1 MDGINAIVKPNT
13 NTMSN
18 QNASADGY
26 ADVTGAE
33 VESRPI
39 TPPRKVVPPP

>member
-1 MDGINAIVKPNT
+1 MDGINAIVKP